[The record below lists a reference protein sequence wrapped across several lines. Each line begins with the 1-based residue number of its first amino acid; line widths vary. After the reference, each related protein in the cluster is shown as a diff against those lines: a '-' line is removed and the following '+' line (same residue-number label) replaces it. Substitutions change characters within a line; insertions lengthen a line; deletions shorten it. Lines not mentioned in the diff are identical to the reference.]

1 MPNFLKKIAIVISA
15 ILVLTGCVQSDVK
28 INFDSQTHGEIVQ
41 IIKLGEQVTS
51 FSNSTIQGYFNTIDR
66 RARRLQ
72 GRTKK
77 VSNEEI
83 KVIIPFNN
91 GKELSQKFNAFFNP
105 IAGNKT
111 KGDIQLEN
119 DLPQWK
125 SHLKVKQN
133 NFVFFLRNRVNLEV
147 DLRELSVRSPNDNVL
162 ISPGNLLD
170 LHLSL
175 NTPWGAKN
183 ISPDAK
189 NALPL
194 EILPEGKALIWQ
206 LKPGEI
212 NHLEAVFWL
221 PSPVGIGALVIILF
235 VTFGWYVKYQLFP
248 RFGIGK
254 KRQKNVQ
261 TQA

>member
-1 MPNFLKKIAIVISA
+1 MQDFLKRIAIVISA
-15 ILVLTGCVQSDVK
+15 ILVLTGCVQSDIS
-28 INFDSQTHGEIVQ
+28 INFESQTHGEIVQ

-51 FSNSTIQGYFNTIDR
+51 FSNSTIKGYFHTIER

-72 GRTKK
+72 GRMKK

-91 GKELSQKFNAFFNP
+91 GKELSQKFNEFFNP
-105 IAGNKT
+105 ITGNKI

-133 NFVFFLRNRVNLEV
+133 NFVFFLRNMVNLEV
-147 DLRELSVRSPNDNVL
+147 DLRELSVRSPNDNLL

-183 ISPDAK
+183 LSQDAE
-189 NALPL
+189 ALPL
-194 EILPEGKALIWQ
+194 EILQEGKELIWQ

-235 VTFGWYVKYQLFP
+235 VTFGWYIKYQLFP
-248 RFGIGK
+248 MFGIGK
-254 KRQKNVQ
+254 KRQKTVQ

>member
-1 MPNFLKKIAIVISA
+1 MQNFLKRIAIVISA

-28 INFDSQTHGEIVQ
+28 INFESQTHGEIVQ

-51 FSNSTIQGYFNTIDR
+51 FSHSTIQGYFNTIDR

-77 VSNEEI
+77 VSNQEI

-91 GKELSQKFNAFFNP
+91 GKELSEKFNKFFNP
-105 IAGNKT
+105 IAGKKT
-111 KGDIQLEN
+111 QGDIQLEH

-133 NFVFFLRNRVNLEV
+133 NFVFFLRNMVTLEV

-183 ISPDAK
+183 LSQDAE
-189 NALPL
+189 ALPL
-194 EILPEGKALIWQ
+194 EISQEGKELIWQ

-235 VTFGWYVKYQLFP
+235 VTFGWYIKYQLFP
-248 RFGIGK
+248 MFGIGK
-254 KRQKNVQ
+254 KRQKTVQ

>member
-1 MPNFLKKIAIVISA
+1 MPNFLKKIAIIISA
-15 ILVLTGCVQSDVK
+15 ILVLTGCVQSDIR
-28 INFDSQTHGEIVQ
+28 INFESQTHGEIVQ
-41 IIKLGEQVTS
+41 NIKLGEQVTR
-51 FSNSTIQGYFNTIDR
+51 FSNSTIQGYLNTIDR

-72 GRTKK
+72 GRIKK

-91 GKELSQKFNAFFNP
+91 GKELSQKFNEFFNP

-111 KGDIQLEN
+111 QGDIQLEN

-125 SHLKVKQN
+125 SELKVKQN
-133 NFVFFLRNRVNLEV
+133 NFVFFLRNRINLEV

-183 ISPDAK
+183 LSQDTE
-189 NALPL
+189 ALPL
-194 EILPEGKALIWQ
+194 EILQEGKELIWQ

-248 RFGIGK
+248 KFGIGK
-254 KRQKNVQ
+254 KRQKTVE